1 MQENNVKVD
10 TDSKVTF
17 ESGNEQCDMKYY
29 CSWIDEPVKVKCID
43 LEGKPTSLELSNS
56 LYFT

>member
-1 MQENNVKVD
+1 MD